1 MNNIYKIINRER
13 KLLLRTKIFKLSIP
27 GKLKYFSTHLVDL
40 LSLLFTSSFKSEK
53 KKAHVVLDCF
63 LSHFILHSRILKTMF
78 IISTFDSIKENCRN
92 PFVFVNI

>member
-53 KKAHVVLDCF
+53 KKGPCCF
-63 LSHFILHSRILKTMF
+63 GLFSFSFYITFQNSKNYVHNLHF
-78 IISTFDSIKENCRN
+78 
-92 PFVFVNI
+92 

>member
-53 KKAHVVLDCF
+53 KRPMLFWIVFF
-63 LSHFILHSRILKTMF
+63 LILYYIPEF
-78 IISTFDSIKENCRN
+78 
-92 PFVFVNI
+92 